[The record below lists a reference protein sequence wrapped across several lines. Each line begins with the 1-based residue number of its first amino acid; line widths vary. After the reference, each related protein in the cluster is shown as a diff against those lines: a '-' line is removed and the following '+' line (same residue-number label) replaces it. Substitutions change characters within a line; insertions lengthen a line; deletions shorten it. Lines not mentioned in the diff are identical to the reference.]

1 MVRQSA
7 LEGLKVLELSGMSGA
22 YCGKLFAGLGAQV
35 TLVEPPQ
42 GSPLRA
48 RAPMA
53 KIGDGAPQSLW
64 FGYLAADKQSV
75 VLDLGTP
82 EGQRALVRMA
92 GEVELLILG
101 DHPDAHTVDV
111 DALHAAYPGLTIA
124 VITPYGRTGPYA
136 GYRGDDLTLM
146 AMGGL
151 LTLAGQPDRA
161 PVVAHGEQGLLAAD
175 QFAAVASLAAVLAA
189 ESSGKGELIDLSIQ
203 ESIVMALENAAQTYQ
218 LEGKIRQ
225 RSAGMTRAGTGIYPC
240 KDGDIYLLAGGIG
253 ETAMWGNFAAW
264 LRDDGVPDA
273 DLFASSNWNDNA
285 PGAREAFDAIFLPY
299 AAIRTKDQLYGK
311 GKQWSVP
318 IAPMSTPADL
328 LVNRQ
333 LAYREFF
340 TAPAHAPASHP
351 RMPGA
356 PYKLSQTPWQLE
368 QAAPAAGGGGIEHR
382 GALRGLRL
390 AHLRGN
396 QTAGEDR
403 NMQAQPEIG
412 GTQGTARPNAT
423 KAHVI
428 TIATTHRHRG
438 RAAGAGF
445 LYPRTGRIGG
455 AQALLIQRVGCQGI
469 GARLFQRGWH
479 RAQRGRRRQGSR
491 ILPYHRA
498 IVCRSG
504 IERCLRG
511 GQGRPRAG
519 TLRLKLGDIGAGGL
533 AQAIAR
539 LRLCHLVIEQG
550 DIRLAD
556 IHGLLVIQQFGIDAD
571 HLREQRRLGVA

>member
-218 LEGKIRQ
+218 LEGK
-225 RSAGMTRAGTGIYPC
+225 SASAA
-240 KDGDIYLLAGGIG
+240 LA
-253 ETAMWGNFAAW
+253 
-264 LRDDGVPDA
+264 
-273 DLFASSNWNDNA
+273 
-285 PGAREAFDAIFLPY
+285 
-299 AAIRTKDQLYGK
+299 
-311 GKQWSVP
+311 
-318 IAPMSTPADL
+318 
-328 LVNRQ
+328 
-333 LAYREFF
+333 
-340 TAPAHAPASHP
+340 
-351 RMPGA
+351 
-356 PYKLSQTPWQLE
+356 
-368 QAAPAAGGGGIEHR
+368 
-382 GALRGLRL
+382 
-390 AHLRGN
+390 
-396 QTAGEDR
+396 
-403 NMQAQPEIG
+403 
-412 GTQGTARPNAT
+412 
-423 KAHVI
+423 
-428 TIATTHRHRG
+428 
-438 RAAGAGF
+438 
-445 LYPRTGRIGG
+445 
-455 AQALLIQRVGCQGI
+455 
-469 GARLFQRGWH
+469 
-479 RAQRGRRRQGSR
+479 
-491 ILPYHRA
+491 
-498 IVCRSG
+498 
-504 IERCLRG
+504 
-511 GQGRPRAG
+511 
-519 TLRLKLGDIGAGGL
+519 
-533 AQAIAR
+533 
-539 LRLCHLVIEQG
+539 
-550 DIRLAD
+550 
-556 IHGLLVIQQFGIDAD
+556 
-571 HLREQRRLGVA
+571 